1 MPKITIKTEWR
12 ALLIIIAATALS
24 YWAYPQLPATVASH
38 WNFQGE
44 VDGWMSKNFHSL
56 FFPALLAIMYLVFSI
71 MPYIDPKKERYAEFA
86 KVYRLMRDAI
96 LFVLLGIFTV
106 ATFYN
111 LKYSVN
117 VGAIVAGLIGA
128 LMVVARLGFGSTGR
142 VLNTAGSLPQTILAS
157 TRRRSLYHLCLI
169 WCAILPIQAKPSLTR
184 RWALAQPASRASDWA
199 DRSWASRRLNSISIP
214 RKRGLRLNRSAR
226 MRFHFERDS
235 CRCLEVDSDLLS

>member
-128 LMVVARLGFGSTGR
+128 LMVVMGNYFGKIKRNWFIGIRTPWSLSSENVWNKTHRLGGR
-142 VLNTAGSLPQTILAS
+142 LFM
-157 TRRRSLYHLCLI
+157 I
-169 WCAILPIQAKPSLTR
+169 WGLGI
-184 RWALAQPASRASDWA
+184 ALAPWLDFRIAM
-199 DRSWASRRLNSISIP
+199 II
-214 RKRGLRLNRSAR
+214 
-226 MRFHFERDS
+226 
-235 CRCLEVDSDLLS
+235 LLAGIAAIVIGINLYSFILYRQEKKNK

>member
-56 FFPALLAIMYLVFSI
+56 FFPTLLAIMYLVFSI

-128 LMVVARLGFGSTGR
+128 LMVVMGNYFGKIKRNWFIGIRTPWSLSSENVWNKTHRLGGR
-142 VLNTAGSLPQTILAS
+142 LFM
-157 TRRRSLYHLCLI
+157 I
-169 WCAILPIQAKPSLTR
+169 WGLGI
-184 RWALAQPASRASDWA
+184 ALA
-199 DRSWASRRLNSISIP
+199 LGLIS
-214 RKRGLRLNRSAR
+214 G
-226 MRFHFERDS
+226 
-235 CRCLEVDSDLLS
+235 